1 MVVDV
6 VRWST
11 VTILMVRSKGGQMMV
26 ASGSS
31 GDVVVVIVDGQA
43 YTVRVEEEENFR
55 KIHGQKESGED
66 DEVDRSENKLE
77 DNRMVNE
84 RHVDGADDVVKQKVD
99 ELAYLE
105 VEKTVTNA
113 INGCSKDLV
122 LVNVVEHARVQTQC
136 KMDTA
141 VNVPIQNNQQ
151 APLPKAADFITSDV
165 GENTDEIE
173 NADDT
178 YDESSNSALG
188 LDSIV
193 QDSVSP
199 ETVKDHAQI
208 SIAHHSDRFSLVRE
222 QEEFGENA
230 EGIMSPLLISN
241 NGVRASQLEGIN
253 LQVGRCGY
261 CDWGRASVGNQLGW
275 CVFVAGLCLVF
286 FSWIVEG
293 LVFMYLVVD
302 MPIFKMMLTDA

>member
-1 MVVDV
+1 
-6 VRWST
+6 
-11 VTILMVRSKGGQMMV
+11 
-26 ASGSS
+26 
-31 GDVVVVIVDGQA
+31 
-43 YTVRVEEEENFR
+43 
-55 KIHGQKESGED
+55 
-66 DEVDRSENKLE
+66 
-77 DNRMVNE
+77 MVNE
-84 RHVDGADDVVKQKVD
+84 RHVDGVDDVVKPKVD

-105 VEKTVTNA
+105 AEKIVTNA

-151 APLPKAADFITSDV
+151 APLPRSVKFITVAV

-178 YDESSNSALG
+178 CDESSNSALG
-188 LDSIV
+188 LDSII

-208 SIAHHSDRFSLVRE
+208 SIAHHSDRISLVRE

-230 EGIMSPLLISN
+230 EGIKSPLLISN
-241 NGVRASQLEGIN
+241 NGVCAS
-253 LQVGRCGY
+253 
-261 CDWGRASVGNQLGW
+261 
-275 CVFVAGLCLVF
+275 
-286 FSWIVEG
+286 
-293 LVFMYLVVD
+293 
-302 MPIFKMMLTDA
+302 